1 MPEHDDRLPL
11 HQMLE
16 HAREALE
23 LIRHRERAEIAT
35 NRMLQFSLNYLILV
49 VGEAATQV
57 STAGRAQYPGIPFS
71 TRRPGPSLDGQTTRP
86 GWLGERLD
94 VGYVIDVLYPRPRWR
109 PGD

>member
-35 NRMLQFSLNYLILV
+35 NRMLQS
-49 VGEAATQV
+49 
-57 STAGRAQYPGIPFS
+57 R
-71 TRRPGPSLDGQTTRP
+71 
-86 GWLGERLD
+86 
-94 VGYVIDVLYPRPRWR
+94 
-109 PGD
+109 